1 MNATRPD
8 FSSADLDAAVDAGL
22 LEPRARDRLLAF
34 AAARAAAGS
43 GDPVPEAES
52 FRLLSG
58 FNDIFVTLACLLL
71 LGALAALI
79 PGTAAAAAVAAAAW
93 GLAEYFTR
101 VRRLA
106 LPSIVLLLAFVGAVF
121 AFTFGA
127 VTAGGHWGLAVT
139 QLRTTGNGAAL
150 WAPLLVAGLAGAG
163 AAALH
168 WRRFRVPIT
177 LAAGAAALAAGL
189 VGLTGALFGNGT
201 AMLFAAL
208 AAGLATFAA
217 AMRYDMADPAR
228 LTRNTDIAFWLHL
241 LAAWLIVHPVF
252 QLSGLLSGNPGP
264 LGGATVL
271 LVYLALTAVALAI
284 DRRALLVS
292 ALGYVLYA
300 LQALFEGGQVAAGFA
315 LTALVLGSFLLILS
329 AAWTALRRPLLAR
342 LPAPWAARLPPAS

>member
-1 MNATRPD
+1 MNAPQPEIT
-8 FSSADLDAAVDAGL
+8 SADLDAAVDAGL
-22 LEPRARDRLLAF
+22 LDARLRDRLLAF
-34 AAARAAAGS
+34 AAARSAAGAATP
-43 GDPVPEAES
+43 GPDAES

-71 LGALAALI
+71 LGALAALL
-79 PGTAAAAAVAAAAW
+79 PGLAAPAAIAAAAW

-101 VRRLA
+101 VRRMA

-121 AFTFGA
+121 AFTFGL
-127 VTAGGHWGLAVT
+127 VTSGGHWGLAFA
-139 QLRTTGNGAAL
+139 QLRASGNGAAL
-150 WAPLLVAGLAGAG
+150 WAPLLVAGLSGAA

-189 VGLTGALFGNGT
+189 VGLAGALIGQGT
-201 AMLFAAL
+201 AMLLAAL

-217 AMRYDMADPAR
+217 AMHYDIADRAR

-252 QLSGLLSGNPGP
+252 QLTGLLSGSPGP
-264 LGGATVL
+264 LAGATVL
-271 LVYLALTAVALAI
+271 IVYLLLTLVALAI

-300 LQALFEGGQVAAGFA
+300 LQALFEVGQVAAGFA
-315 LTALVLGSFLLILS
+315 LTALILGSFLLILS
-329 AAWTALRRPLLAR
+329 AAWAALRRPLLAR
-342 LPAPWAARLPPAS
+342 LPAPWAARLPTAS